1 MQTLLDAVRQTGA
14 NNPVIVGGTDWSYD
28 LSAVARG
35 EYVLTDTKSGRGIIY
50 SSHIYP
56 WKTGWQKAF
65 IDAAKKHP
73 IFIGEVGNLRSWDDF
88 SFIPKSAQ
96 NEVVGV
102 ESPWPADML
111 GVIQR
116 YRLNWTAFSFHPK
129 CGPNVIKDWDYTPTE
144 FWGVQVK
151 QALAG
156 QQFKTKRL
164 R

>member
-1 MQTLLDAVRQTGA
+1 MNIIIA
-14 NNPVIVGGTDWSYD
+14 GGLGWGYD
-28 LSAVARG
+28 LSGVVNGYALVDCGTNNNASKKG
-35 EYVLTDTKSGRGIIY
+35 YGIMY
-50 SSHIYP
+50 DSHIYP
-56 WKTGWQKAF
+56 WKTGWKKAF
-65 IDAAKKHP
+65 IDASKKYP

-111 GVIQR
+111 GVIQH
-116 YRLNWTAFSFHPK
+116 YRLNWTAFSFHPT

-144 FWGVQVK
+144 FWGVYVK

-156 QQFKTKRL
+156 KQFKTKRL